1 MTYTTSSIL
10 KLSLALTLS
19 FGVSLKAY
27 EVIPDEAKVPKL
39 QVDLQARTTLKIR
52 LSNGLE
58 AIVVSDPTTPE
69 SAAALVV
76 KAGSWHETKPGLAHF
91 LEHML
96 FLGTEKYPEESS
108 FDMAIGKYKGHFN
121 AFTAS
126 DFTAYYFSVANAGFI
141 DVLDIFSQFF
151 QTPLFN
157 PDGVNR
163 ELNAIDQ
170 EFKKNLDIDSYRE
183 LSILRQEANPFHP
196 FHNFTSG
203 NLISLKGVSQEELK
217 TWYRA
222 AYSSDRMRLFVLSPL
237 PVDQLVKEVEAR
249 FSKVPT
255 SVKPLNKQ
263 TTDFLKPLFGKLI
276 TFEPKQN
283 KYSLAFIWEVDLN
296 DREHRPEE
304 TIAHI
309 FGHEGQNSLSQILKN
324 EGLATGV
331 NVCSNSLS
339 ETEGI
344 FQIEVVLTPQGLKE
358 KDKVIGTVFGAIEK
372 VQKSDIPK
380 SIFDE
385 VQLTH
390 KLAYQNQNR
399 EEVADEALEVA
410 STLPFENVSSYP
422 EKTYLI
428 QSYDAETIKKFT
440 DKLDPKRSVIILAAP
455 KSATGVSY
463 NKEEEWTKTPY
474 RLDKVDVSPLP
485 TQFELPLAN
494 RFLPKNFDL
503 ISPESHFTTY
513 DRVPKPELL
522 IDDSKGSLYFWSDEF
537 YKVPETYMSFEI
549 RPSAFQY
556 RKGKNQA
563 LSDLFVKIYTF
574 KLLEL
579 SHEASLAG
587 TDIVFKSTPKGFIL
601 NIDGYSDRSYEIL
614 SELAKELQNMQV
626 SEELFSTQL
635 EELKRDYQNQLLSP
649 PYEQL
654 RAYFLED
661 LVGTASIKQ
670 KMQAAKKISFEEFQV
685 FVNSLF
691 EKAYTAGLVIGN
703 INQEDAKKAAKLV
716 LDLNKRGYPLK
727 EQKKLQFRNLEKGP
741 FTIEHKLKGENS
753 ALILAIEDAPFNSEN
768 RAINQLLGMG
778 LRDAYFKV
786 LRTEQQTGYV
796 VRASNEDVFKHLYQ
810 VFIIQSSTYSPV
822 ELLFRT
828 EAFLDN
834 YARLIQDEITEERFN
849 QMKSALIVSLKEKP
863 QNLEAMGE
871 LLFKLGYEFEG
882 NFNWIQERID
892 TLQALDYKTFIEKGA
907 KLIGRQNPKRLAIF
921 LSGSHFGS
929 LQYKPLK
936 AGSRN

>member
-1 MTYTTSSIL
+1 MTYTASLIL
-10 KLSLALTLS
+10 KLALVLT
-19 FGVSLKAY
+19 VSLSAY

-52 LSNGLE
+52 LSNGIE
-58 AIVVSDPTTPE
+58 AIIVSDPTTPE

-96 FLGTEKYPEESS
+96 FLGTEKYPQESS
-108 FDMAIGKYKGHFN
+108 FDEAIGKYKGHFN

-126 DFTAYYFSVANAGFI
+126 DFTAFYFSVANAGFL

-170 EFKKNLDIDSYRE
+170 EFKKNLDLDNYRE

-203 NLISLKGVSQEELK
+203 NLVSLKGVSQEELK
-217 TWYRA
+217 TWYKS

-237 PVDQLVKEVEAR
+237 PIDQLVKEVETR
-249 FSKVPT
+249 FSNVPT
-255 SVKPLNKQ
+255 SVKPLNKL
-263 TTDFLKPLFGKLI
+263 TGDFLKPLFGKMI

-283 KYSLAFIWEVDLN
+283 KYALAFLWEVDLS
-296 DREHRPEE
+296 DRDHRPEE
-304 TIAHI
+304 VIAHI
-309 FGHEGQNSLSQILKN
+309 FGHEGKDGLSQILKN
-324 EGLATGV
+324 EGLATAV
-331 NVCSNSLS
+331 NVCSSSLS

-358 KDKVIGTVFGAIEK
+358 KDKVIGTVFGALEK

-399 EEVADEALEVA
+399 EDVVDEALEVA
-410 STLPFENVSSYP
+410 STLPFEKVATFP

-428 QSYDAETIKKFT
+428 KSYDENAIKKFSE
-440 DKLDPKRSVIILAAP
+440 KLDPKKAVVILAAP

-474 RLDKVDVSPLP
+474 RLDKIDVPVIPSS
-485 TQFELPLAN
+485 FELPPAN

-503 ISPESHFTTY
+503 ISPESHFSTY
-513 DRVPKPELL
+513 ERVPKPER
-522 IDDSKGSLYFWSDEF
+522 IVDDAKGSVYFWQDEF
-537 YKVPETYMSFEI
+537 YQVPETYMSFEI

-563 LSDLFVKIYTF
+563 LADLFVKIYTF

-579 SHEASLAG
+579 VHEASLAG
-587 TDIVFKSTPKGFIL
+587 TDVVFKSTPKGFIL
-601 NIDGYSDRSYEIL
+601 NIDGYSDRSFEIL
-614 SELAKELQNMQV
+614 SELTKELKNLQV
-626 SEELFSTQL
+626 SEELFATQL

-649 PYEQL
+649 PYEQI

-661 LVGTASIKQ
+661 VVGTASIKQ
-670 KMQAAKKISFEEFQV
+670 KLQSAKKITFDDFQV
-685 FVNSLF
+685 FVGSLF

-703 INQEDAKKAAKLV
+703 LSQNDAKAISKLV
-716 LDLNKRGYPLK
+716 MDINKRGYPIK
-727 EQKKLQFRNLEKGP
+727 EQKELQFRNLEKGP
-741 FTIEHKLKGENS
+741 FIIDHKLKGENS
-753 ALILAIEDAPFNSEN
+753 ALILAIEDTPFNLEN
-768 RAINQLLGMG
+768 RAVNQLLGMG
-778 LRDAYFKV
+778 LRDAYFKT

-796 VRASNEDVFKHLYQ
+796 VRATNEDVFKHLFQ

-834 YARLIQDEITEERFN
+834 YARLLGDEITEERFN
-849 QMKSALIVSLKEKP
+849 QMKSALITSLKEKP

-871 LLFKLGYEFEG
+871 LLFKLGYEHDG
-882 NFNWIQERID
+882 NFNWVQERIE
-892 TLQALDYKTFIEKGA
+892 ALEALTYPAFLEKGA
-907 KLIGRQNPKRLAIF
+907 KTIGRQNSKRLAIF

>member
-1 MTYTTSSIL
+1 MTYITSLIL
-10 KLSLALTLS
+10 NLSLVLTVCLS
-19 FGVSLKAY
+19 AY

-39 QVDLQARTTLKIR
+39 QVDLQARTTLKIK
-52 LSNGLE
+52 LSNGIE

-108 FDMAIGKYKGHFN
+108 FDEAIGKYKGHFN

-126 DFTAYYFSVANAGFI
+126 DFTAFYFSVANAGFI
-141 DVLDIFSQFF
+141 DVLDIFAQFF
-151 QTPLFN
+151 QAPLFN

-203 NLISLKGVSQEELK
+203 NLVSLKGVSQEELK
-217 TWYRA
+217 TWYKA

-237 PVDQLVKEVEAR
+237 PVDQLVKEVESR
-249 FSKVPT
+249 FSHIPT

-263 TTDFLKPLFGKLI
+263 TVDFLKPLFGKII

-283 KYSLAFIWEVDLN
+283 KYSLAFIWEVELN

-304 TIAHI
+304 VIAHI
-309 FGHEGQNSLSQILKN
+309 FGHEGLNGLSQILKN

-339 ETEGI
+339 ESAGI

-372 VQKSDIPK
+372 VQNSTIPQ

-399 EEVADEALEVA
+399 EDVADEALEVA
-410 STLPFENVSSYP
+410 STLPFENVASFP

-428 QSYDAETIKKFT
+428 QSYDMNVIKKFA
-440 DKLDPKRSVIILAAP
+440 DKLDPKRAVLILAAP

-474 RLDKVDVSPLP
+474 RLDKLEVLATPS
-485 TQFELPLAN
+485 QFELPPAN
-494 RFLPKNFDL
+494 RFLPNDFDL
-503 ISPESHFTTY
+503 ISADSHFTNY
-513 DRVPKPELL
+513 DRVPKPERL
-522 IDDSKGSLYFWSDEF
+522 IDDSKGSLYYWADEF
-537 YKVPETYMSFEI
+537 YQVPETYMSFEI

-556 RKGKNQA
+556 RKAKNQA
-563 LSDLFVKIYTF
+563 LSDLFVKIFTF
-574 KLLEL
+574 KLLEIA
-579 SHEASLAG
+579 HEASLAG
-587 TDIVFKSTPKGFIL
+587 TDIVFKSTPKGYIL

-614 SELAKELQNMQV
+614 NELTRELQNMQV
-626 SEELFSTQL
+626 TDELFTTQL

-661 LVGTASIKQ
+661 IVGTASVKQ
-670 KMQAAKKISFEEFQV
+670 KMQSAKKVTLDEFRI
-685 FVNSLF
+685 FVSSLF

-703 INQEDAKKAAKLV
+703 ISQEDAKEAAKLV
-716 LDLNKRGYPLK
+716 LDLNKRGYPVK
-727 EQKKLQFRNLEKGP
+727 EQKQLQFRNIDKGP
-741 FTIEHKLKGENS
+741 FIIDHNLKGENS
-753 ALILAIEDAPFNSEN
+753 ALILAIEDSPFNTEN

-778 LRDAYFKV
+778 LRDAYFKA

-796 VRASNEDVFKHLYQ
+796 VRAANEDVFKHLYQ

-834 YARLIQDEITEERFN
+834 YARLLGDEITEERFN
-849 QMKSALIVSLKEKP
+849 QMKGALITSLKDKP

-892 TLQALDYKTFIEKGA
+892 SLQALDYKTFIEKGA
-907 KLIGRQNPKRLAIF
+907 KLIGRQNPKRLAVF